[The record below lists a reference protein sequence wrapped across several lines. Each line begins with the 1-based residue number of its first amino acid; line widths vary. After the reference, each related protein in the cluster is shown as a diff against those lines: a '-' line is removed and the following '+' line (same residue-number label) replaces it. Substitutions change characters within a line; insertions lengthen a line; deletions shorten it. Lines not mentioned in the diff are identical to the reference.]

1 VEEWTKNI
9 KKPKLDTDA
18 TEVMKRK
25 VKKQTKKLT
34 RTELENILSVKMV
47 EMITNNSE
55 IAKLQKK
62 CDSYDEIIEVWK
74 NRAEA
79 LHNQV
84 VELSTAIRQNIQ
96 DPKNIDNP
104 MKKVRPK
111 LIPRSVGLQ
120 VRSNIQLKRG
130 VDGGGGQIKRGP
142 ELSLGSLS
150 SPSKPTNI
158 GVIASPQIVPKVE
171 MKRIVR
177 ISPLSVKSNSDMVRP
192 TILTRPNC
200 NVGRSSITLTS
211 PTTGAMSP
219 VQQDL
224 VTAQSS
230 TPLAQSSTSQTVKPT
245 INVVE
250 IDLSDD
256 EEKTE
261 PAPQQQRPVNTLQ
274 RAVGIGQPDVECGGQ
289 GGPQLAPSFFTKH
302 NKLVLLEPQQK
313 NGVPLHPQ
321 QQNSFQQ
328 NTTFLQSRQ
337 QNTIQQN
344 QLTMMWPPRL
354 AVPCPTTHPSPL
366 PCLPKLQPLS
376 PDGKT
381 PPPRPTLKISRDAN
395 GIILW
400 WNMSID
406 LASNATITS
415 YRLYAYQE
423 SNQERPG
430 SNIWKKIGDLKALPL
445 PMACTLT
452 HFTRGNKVHFAVRA
466 VDVHQRVGHFSEAS
480 SIFLN

>member
-1 VEEWTKNI
+1 MITNNSEIVKLQ
-9 KKPKLDTDA
+9 KK
-18 TEVMKRK
+18 
-25 VKKQTKKLT
+25 TKKLT

-55 IAKLQKK
+55 IVKLQKK
-62 CDSYDEIIEVWK
+62 CDSYDNIIEVWK

-79 LHNQV
+79 LHSQV
-84 VELSTAIRQNIQ
+84 VALSTVIHQNIE
-96 DPKNIDNP
+96 DTKNIN
-104 MKKVRPK
+104 KSIEKVRPK
-111 LIPRSVGLQ
+111 LITR
-120 VRSNIQLKRG
+120 
-130 VDGGGGQIKRGP
+130 
-142 ELSLGSLS
+142 
-150 SPSKPTNI
+150 SKPNKM
-158 GVIASPQIVPKVE
+158 IASPHIVPSVE
-171 MKRIVR
+171 MKRVVR
-177 ISPLSVKSNSDMVRP
+177 ISPLNLNMVQS

-200 NVGRSSITLTS
+200 TVGRSSITLTS

-224 VTAQSS
+224 VMAQSS
-230 TPLAQSSTSQTVKPT
+230 TPLAQSSTSLTAKPT

-256 EEKTE
+256 GEKNE

-289 GGPQLAPSFFTKH
+289 GGPQLAPSLLTKH

-344 QLTMMWPPRL
+344 QLTMMGPPRL
-354 AVPCPTTHPSPL
+354 AVPCPTTRPSPL

-415 YRLYAYQE
+415 YRLYAYQ
-423 SNQERPG
+423 
-430 SNIWKKIGDLKALPL
+430 
-445 PMACTLT
+445 
-452 HFTRGNKVHFAVRA
+452 VHFAVR
-466 VDVHQRVGHFSEAS
+466 
-480 SIFLN
+480 